1 MDGLFWPGSAQR
13 HICGHDLLEMYLQLT
28 MVYSNHPVL
37 LEPNAAG
44 SAAGGLVTNARNS
57 VGSPSI
63 AWISVPNKFRLSLE
77 YQMV

>member
-1 MDGLFWPGSAQR
+1 
-13 HICGHDLLEMYLQLT
+13 
-28 MVYSNHPVL
+28 

-44 SAAGGLVTNARNS
+44 SAADGLVTTARNS